1 MSTKQSFQIFYDG
14 PALTS
19 HEMDVRDL
27 APALVAVG
35 DLFEETNKVLYGDK
49 TKVQVNVK
57 GSFKAGTFHVDF
69 NLSQDVIQQVA
80 DLFNISRDASAQ
92 MILAVLGIP
101 TVGVAANGAINL
113 GKMGLIQFIKWLK
126 NRKIKTIERQ
136 TEGGFLTITVD
147 DETIETY
154 PEVIDL
160 FRNVKVRRSLEV
172 IVNKPLS
179 REGIDVFAFKNG
191 ENNTEEKVEKQ
202 EAQLF
207 ETPEVQDEQLEDEVY
222 ETDLQLTL
230 ISFKE
235 GNKWKFTDGS
245 VEFMAS
251 VNDEE
256 FVQKVQDSKA
266 SFSKD
271 DILKVKVRKK
281 KWISDTGIKSDYE
294 IEKVISHRP
303 SSKQIPLF
311 IEGQK
316 D

>member
-14 PALTS
+14 PALIS

-27 APALVAVG
+27 APALVAVS

-92 MILAVLGIP
+92 MILTVLGIP
-101 TVGVAANGAINL
+101 TVGVVANGTLNL
-113 GKMGLIQFIKWLK
+113 GKMGLMQFIKWLK

-136 TEGGFLTITVD
+136 TEGGSLKITVD

-160 FRNVKVRRSLEV
+160 FRNIKVRRSLEV

-179 REGIDVFAFKNG
+179 REGIDVFAFKNI

-202 EAQLF
+202 DAQLF

-222 ETDLQLTL
+222 ETDVQLTL

-235 GNKWKFTDGS
+235 GNKWKFTDGN

-271 DILKVKVRKK
+271 DILKVKIRKR
-281 KWISDTGIKSDYE
+281 KWIGDTGIKSDYE

-303 SSKQIPLF
+303 SNKQIPLF
-311 IEGQK
+311 IEGQEN
-316 D
+316 

>member
-1 MSTKQSFQIFYDG
+1 MSSKQSFQIFYDG
-14 PALTS
+14 PALSS

-27 APALVAVG
+27 APALVAVS

-49 TKVQVNVK
+49 TKVQINVK

-80 DLFNISRDASAQ
+80 DLFNISRDTSAQ
-92 MILAVLGIP
+92 MILQILGIP
-101 TVGVAANGAINL
+101 TIAAIGTGAYKL
-113 GKMGLIQFIKWLK
+113 SKMGLIQFIKWLK
-126 NRKIKTIERQ
+126 NRKIKTIERY
-136 TEGGFLTITVD
+136 TEDGFLRITVD

-154 PEVIDL
+154 PEVIEL
-160 FRNVKVRRSLEV
+160 FRNIKVRRSLEV

-179 REGIDVFAFKNG
+179 REGIDTFAFRNV
-191 ENNTEEKVEKQ
+191 ENNTEEKVEKKDS
-202 EAQLF
+202 QLF
-207 ETPEVQDEQLEDEVY
+207 ETPDVQDEQLEDEVY

-235 GNKWKFTDGS
+235 GNKWKFTDGN

-251 VNDEE
+251 VNDED
-256 FVQKVQDSKA
+256 FVKKVQDSRA

-271 DILKVKVRKK
+271 DILKVRIRKR

-303 SSKQIPLF
+303 SGKQIPLL
-311 IEGQK
+311 IEEV
-316 D
+316 